1 MKLLRIVP
9 DDTKYPFMGWRRWSF
24 PFSALLS
31 VVSVAAFLIL
41 GMNVGIDFRGGSLF
55 EMQAKSGKADISAI
69 RTQVAGLNIGGAEIQ
84 AFGSEADVLVQ
95 VELQPDGE
103 VGQKRVVEAMH
114 ATFDKDFD
122 IRRTETVGPRV
133 SSELVRD
140 GTIGVLLALLCIT
153 IYLWFRFEWEFAV
166 GAMVA
171 TMHDLVLTI
180 GFYAIARLHFDQT
193 SIAAILTIV
202 GYSLNDTVVIY
213 DRIREMM
220 RKYKKMSVDEMMDI
234 AVNAT
239 LSRSVVTHVT
249 VLLALIGLVIFGGEV
264 IRGFS
269 LAMLFGVV
277 VGTYSSVFIA
287 APILIYL
294 GVKVGSVK
302 ADAKEPDA
310 PKSAAKVAAK
320 ASVKTAATNP
330 GKVSGEVS
338 GKTAAKPAKAG
349 AVAKT
354 V

>member
-9 DDTKYPFMGWRRWSF
+9 DDTKYPFMAWRRWSF
-24 PFSALLS
+24 PFSALISVIS
-31 VVSVAAFLIL
+31 VVAFFAL

-55 EMQAKSGKADISAI
+55 EIQAKSGKADIASI
-69 RTQVAGLNIGGAEIQ
+69 RAQVAALNIGGAEIQ
-84 AFGSEADVLVQ
+84 AFGSDADVLIQ

-103 VGQKRVVEAMH
+103 VGQKRVVELMH
-114 ATFDKDFD
+114 KTFDKDFD

-133 SSELVRD
+133 SGELVRD
-140 GTIGVLLALLCIT
+140 GTIGVLLALFAIT

-166 GAMVA
+166 GAMIA

-180 GFYAIARLHFDQT
+180 GFYSISRLHFDQT

-220 RKYKKMSVDEMMDI
+220 RKYKRMSIGDMMDI

-249 VLLALIGLVIFGGEV
+249 VLLALFGLVIFGGEV

-294 GVKVGSVK
+294 GVKVGDVK
-302 ADAKEPDA
+302 SETPEPAK
-310 PKSAAKVAAK
+310 AKAGVAAK
-320 ASVKTAATNP
+320 T
-330 GKVSGEVS
+330 G
-338 GKTAAKPAKAG
+338 
-349 AVAKT
+349 
-354 V
+354 

>member
-9 DDTKYPFMGWRRWSF
+9 DDTRYPFMGWRRWSF
-24 PFSALLS
+24 PFSALIS
-31 VVSVAAFLIL
+31 VVSVAAFFIL

-55 EMQAKSGKADISAI
+55 EMQARSGKADIAAI
-69 RTQVAGLNIGGAEIQ
+69 RQQVSALNIGGAEIQ
-84 AFGSEADVLVQ
+84 AFGSDADVLVQ
-95 VELQPDGE
+95 IELQPDGE
-103 VGQKRVVEAMH
+103 AGQKRVVDAMH
-114 ATFDKDFD
+114 TAFDRTFD

-133 SSELVRD
+133 SGELVRD
-140 GTIGVLLALLCIT
+140 GTIGVLLALVAIT

-220 RKYKKMSVDEMMDI
+220 RKFKRMPTETMMDI

-249 VLLALIGLVIFGGEV
+249 VLLALIGLVAFGGEV

-294 GVKVGSVK
+294 GVKVSDVK
-302 ADAKEPDA
+302 VDASDPA
-310 PKSAAKVAAK
+310 RAKTGIA
-320 ASVKTAATNP
+320 
-330 GKVSGEVS
+330 
-338 GKTAAKPAKAG
+338 GKTGMAKP
-349 AVAKT
+349 V
-354 V
+354 

>member
-9 DDTKYPFMGWRRWSF
+9 DDTKYPFMKWRRWSF
-24 PFSALLS
+24 PFSALISVIS
-31 VVSVAAFLIL
+31 VVAFFTL

-55 EMQAKSGKADISAI
+55 EMQAKSGKADIAAI
-69 RTQVAGLNIGGAEIQ
+69 RAQVAGLNIGGAEIQ
-84 AFGSEADVLVQ
+84 AFGTDADVLVQ

-103 VGQKRVVEAMH
+103 IGQKRVVDLMH
-114 ATFDKDFD
+114 STFDKDFE

-133 SSELVRD
+133 SGELVRD
-140 GTIGVLLALLCIT
+140 GTIGVLLALVAIT

-166 GAMVA
+166 GAMIA

-220 RKYKKMSVDEMMDI
+220 RKYKRMSIGEMMDI

-294 GVKVGSVK
+294 GVKVADVK
-302 ADAKEPDA
+302 TETVEPPARAKGA
-310 PKSAAKVAAK
+310 SAAK
-320 ASVKTAATNP
+320 
-330 GKVSGEVS
+330 
-338 GKTAAKPAKAG
+338 
-349 AVAKT
+349 AV
-354 V
+354 

>member
-9 DDTKYPFMGWRRWSF
+9 DDTKFPFMAWRRWSF
-24 PFSALLS
+24 PFSAFISVIS
-31 VVSVAAFLIL
+31 VVAFFAF

-55 EMQAKSGKADISAI
+55 EMQAKSGKADVGAI
-69 RTQVAGLNIGGAEIQ
+69 RSQVAGLNIGGAEIQ
-84 AFGSEADVLVQ
+84 AFGSDADVLVQ
-95 VELQPDGE
+95 IELQPDGE
-103 VGQKRVVEAMH
+103 AGQKRVVEVMH
-114 ATFDKDFD
+114 KTFDKDFD

-133 SSELVRD
+133 SGELVRD
-140 GTIGVLLALLCIT
+140 GTIGVLLALVAIT

-166 GAMVA
+166 GAMIA

-220 RKYKKMSVDEMMDI
+220 RKYKRMTIGDMMDI

-249 VLLALIGLVIFGGEV
+249 VLLALFGLVIFGGEV

-294 GVKVGSVK
+294 GVKVGDVK
-302 ADAKEPDA
+302 AEASA
-310 PKSAAKVAAK
+310 PSKSATGMPK
-320 ASVKTAATNP
+320 AT
-330 GKVSGEVS
+330 
-338 GKTAAKPAKAG
+338 
-349 AVAKT
+349 
-354 V
+354 